1 MGLVDRC
8 NKPDLDRLVDVSLR
22 RQKSQL
28 LKEEYDDVT
37 LGDKRFRRVWHRS
50 QKIVSIV
57 MSNGRNTIGRS
68 AEAGNL
74 LATGMMPTNSPIN
87 TSVDADTS
95 RRGDGTIP
103 LNYQQ
108 TLTDGL
114 LQSNLAKIRN
124 DKEDIYSK
132 LMDKEKGTLEII
144 DRVVNYEQNKSQAK
158 LTFFE
163 MSLSDICV
171 DYVVSLSAMLDALV
185 KADSAVEFV
194 AYVRSDNK
202 YVLYAGVTF
211 VLVAVVVMLIECAS

>member
-1 MGLVDRC
+1 
-8 NKPDLDRLVDVSLR
+8 
-22 RQKSQL
+22 
-28 LKEEYDDVT
+28 
-37 LGDKRFRRVWHRS
+37 
-50 QKIVSIV
+50 